1 MHHLGFKKRNYCTA
15 SKRLCYAKLFRPQ
28 EISSVIINFHAIA
41 GADAVSSLYGHSKK
55 IKYNKIKIS
64 SEVQKLIF
72 NLGKYDA
79 VPEDDIIKCSEY
91 MVNYINGINGDRG
104 SITLAEARPTKWR
117 SMKNITFQLSPD
129 GDSFVQHL
137 LWANYQARTWYNFT
151 IPDGPLN
158 PLHYG
163 YFQEASQVI
172 PTPNTKEA

>member
-1 MHHLGFKKRNYCTA
+1 MHHLGFKKRNSCNV

-28 EISSVIINFHAIA
+28 EISSAIINFHAIA
-41 GADAVSSLYGHSKK
+41 GADAVSSLYGHLKK

-72 NLGKYDA
+72 NLGKNDA

-117 SMKNITFQLSPD
+117 SMKNITFRLSPD
-129 GDSFVQHL
+129 GDSFVQYL
-137 LWANYQARTWYNFT
+137 LWANYQARTWYNFKT
-151 IPDGPLN
+151 PDGSPN

-163 YFQEASQVI
+163 YFQEASLI